1 MSEYL
6 CKLCHAMAVHI
17 VTKCIVTLVRY
28 PHVVECKAG
37 LANIRSLHL
46 SNKSV
51 KESEFG
57 L

>member
-28 PHVVECKAG
+28 PHFVECKAG
-37 LANIRSLHL
+37 LANI
-46 SNKSV
+46 NKSV

>member
-28 PHVVECKAG
+28 PHFVVCKAG
-37 LANIRSLHL
+37 LGVSGKYRVA
-46 SNKSV
+46 
-51 KESEFG
+51 SE
-57 L
+57 